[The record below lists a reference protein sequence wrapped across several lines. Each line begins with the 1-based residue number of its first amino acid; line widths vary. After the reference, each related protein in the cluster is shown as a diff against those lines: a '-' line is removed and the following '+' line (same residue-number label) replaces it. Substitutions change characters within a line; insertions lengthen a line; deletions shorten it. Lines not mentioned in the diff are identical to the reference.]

1 MPSDRVKLTAG
12 LRQARRSAT
21 SLSGVIK
28 QPPGMFTFPHI
39 PHPKTAIVTL
49 GMNEN
54 FLLAGLPDTSTDTT
68 VMEDGFV
75 SFCLCMFAPLFP
87 NCLYN

>member
-28 QPPGMFTFPHI
+28 QAPGMFTFSHI
-39 PHPKTAIVTL
+39 PHPKTAVVTL

-54 FLLAGLPDTSTDTT
+54 F
-68 VMEDGFV
+68 
-75 SFCLCMFAPLFP
+75 C
-87 NCLYN
+87 

>member
-1 MPSDRVKLTAG
+1 MPSDRVKLTTG

-28 QPPGMFTFPHI
+28 QPPGMFTFSHI
-39 PHPKTAIVTL
+39 PPAHPKTAVVTL

-54 FLLAGLPDTSTDTT
+54 F
-68 VMEDGFV
+68 
-75 SFCLCMFAPLFP
+75 C
-87 NCLYN
+87 